1 MGITSNRVKLL
12 HGTPLPN
19 VSVRKPVDRT
29 ARIRRAMRYLFPEH
43 LATVRRREHQI
54 AAGQGLTTA
63 EYASPAR
70 RRERRVAG
78 QGQANVKPLSP
89 DMRWAD
95 FCDNYVAAASTSHAR
110 AFTTAERRF
119 RATCEPASL
128 ADVDESSLTQ
138 FASAL
143 LEQYMQVDEARR
155 RVTNLRLGIKWGF
168 AAGVIDPAKFAV
180 DQRPDGSW
188 QWRTARSWAKGK
200 GGQLAGAAA

>member
-19 VSVRKPVDRT
+19 VSVRKPMDRT

-54 AAGQGLTTA
+54 AAKQGL
-63 EYASPAR
+63 
-70 RRERRVAG
+70 
-78 QGQANVKPLSP
+78 ANVEPLSP
-89 DMRWAD
+89 NMRWAD
-95 FCDNYVAAASTSHAR
+95 FCDNYVAAASTSHA
-110 AFTTAERRF
+110 ASFATAEKRF
-119 RATCEPASL
+119 RATCEPVSL
-128 ADVDESSLTQ
+128 ADMDESSLTR
-138 FASAL
+138 FATAL
-143 LEQYMQVDEARR
+143 LDQYMEVDEARR

-188 QWRTARSWAKGK
+188 QWRPARSWAKGK
-200 GGQLAGAAA
+200 GGQLAGAVA